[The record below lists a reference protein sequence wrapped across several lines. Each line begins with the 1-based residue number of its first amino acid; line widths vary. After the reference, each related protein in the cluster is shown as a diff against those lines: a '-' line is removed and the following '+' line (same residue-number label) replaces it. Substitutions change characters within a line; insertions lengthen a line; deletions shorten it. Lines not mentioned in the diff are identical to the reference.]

1 MRATGRT
8 RFGADGNFGRDFGRF
23 ADGKGGFG
31 RFDFGRFDF
40 GGGGEGGDNAEITFG
55 HAVAAGLIDPS
66 MPAMT
71 VVKTSGTTSLSAPG
85 TVTYDYRVTNTGDVT
100 LTGLLLS
107 DDNVNAAPVCV
118 ATTLTVAPDA
128 GATTTCTA
136 THTFTQAELNANGSP
151 TAASGVL
158 ANNVVASS
166 NEVPAAID
174 NLSIPI
180 TQAASLS
187 ILKTASPTTYDTDG
201 ETISY
206 SYLVTNDG
214 NVSLTG
220 PVTIADTVAT
230 DELCPAV
237 STVGN
242 FDAELD
248 PGESI
253 TCAASHT
260 ITLADLN
267 AGSVTN
273 VADATADGT
282 TSPTDTET
290 VTAVPDPSLSIVKTA
305 SPTTYDTDGETIS
318 YSYLVTND
326 GNVSLTGPVTIA
338 DTIATDELCPAV
350 STVGNF
356 DAELDPGESITC
368 AASHTITLA
377 DLNAGSVTNVA
388 DATADGTTSPTDTET
403 VTAVPDPSLSIV
415 KTASPTTYD
424 TDGETIS
431 YSYLVTNDGNVSL
444 TGPVTIADTI
454 ATDEL
459 CPAVSTV
466 GNFDAEL
473 DPGESIT
480 CAASHTITLADL
492 NAGSVTNVADA
503 TADGTTS
510 PTDTETVTAVP
521 DPSLSIVKTASPT
534 TYDTDGE
541 TISYSYLV
549 TNDGNVS
556 LTGPVTIADTIA
568 TDELCPA
575 VSTVGNFDAELDP
588 GESITCAASHTIT
601 LADLNA
607 GSVTNVADATADG
620 TTSPTD
626 TETVTAVPDPSLS
639 IVKTASP
646 TTYDT
651 DGETISYSYL
661 VTNDGNVSLT
671 GPVTIADTIA
681 TDELCPAV
689 STVGN
694 FDAELRGV
702 DHLRGEPHHHAG
714 RPECGLGDQRGRRHG
729 GRDDLA
735 DRHRDG
741 DGGAGPDDLTTDR
754 CYNAG
759 SVTNVA
765 DATADGTTSPTDTET
780 VTAVPDPSLSIV
792 KTASPTTYDTDGET
806 ISYSYLVTNDG
817 NVSLTGPVTIADTIA
832 TDELCPAVSTVGN
845 FDAELD
851 PGESITCA
859 ASHTITLADLN
870 AGSVTNVADATA
882 DGTTSPT
889 DTVTVT
895 DTILPTIAGLSADPP
910 NLWPPNGNLILVTV
924 SGFVSDN
931 SGLSNLTVKFVVF
944 DDPDYVDPPD
954 APGVPPTPIDSD
966 NDVAI
971 AADGFFS
978 FPTVLEASRFG
989 NDKEGREYKIVVT
1002 VVDGNLNEVA
1012 ESTLPLNVHD
1022 QSSEP
1027 RTYAYNYRDSVAAGV
1042 ASSTSLSSV
1051 SG

>member
-1 MRATGRT
+1 MH
-8 RFGADGNFGRDFGRF
+8 
-23 ADGKGGFG
+23 
-31 RFDFGRFDF
+31 
-40 GGGGEGGDNAEITFG
+40 GDA
-55 HAVAAGLIDPS
+55 HL
-66 MPAMT
+66 
-71 VVKTSGTTSLSAPG
+71 
-85 TVTYDYRVTNTGDVT
+85 
-100 LTGLLLS
+100 
-107 DDNVNAAPVCV
+107 
-118 ATTLTVAPDA
+118 
-128 GATTTCTA
+128 
-136 THTFTQAELNANGSP
+136 HTQAELNANGSP

-377 DLNAGSVTNVA
+377 DLNVGSVTNVA

-480 CAASHTITLADL
+480 CTASHTITLADL

-510 PTDTETVTAVP
+510 PTA
-521 DPSLSIVKTASPT
+521 
-534 TYDTDGE
+534 
-541 TISYSYLV
+541 
-549 TNDGNVS
+549 
-556 LTGPVTIADTIA
+556 
-568 TDELCPA
+568 
-575 VSTVGNFDAELDP
+575 
-588 GESITCAASHTIT
+588 
-601 LADLNA
+601 
-607 GSVTNVADATADG
+607 
-620 TTSPTD
+620 
-626 TETVTAVPDPSLS
+626 
-639 IVKTASP
+639 
-646 TTYDT
+646 
-651 DGETISYSYL
+651 
-661 VTNDGNVSLT
+661 
-671 GPVTIADTIA
+671 
-681 TDELCPAV
+681 
-689 STVGN
+689 
-694 FDAELRGV
+694 
-702 DHLRGEPHHHAG
+702 
-714 RPECGLGDQRGRRHG
+714 
-729 GRDDLA
+729 
-735 DRHRDG
+735 
-741 DGGAGPDDLTTDR
+741 
-754 CYNAG
+754 
-759 SVTNVA
+759 
-765 DATADGTTSPTDTET
+765 
-780 VTAVPDPSLSIV
+780 
-792 KTASPTTYDTDGET
+792 
-806 ISYSYLVTNDG
+806 
-817 NVSLTGPVTIADTIA
+817 
-832 TDELCPAVSTVGN
+832 
-845 FDAELD
+845 
-851 PGESITCA
+851 
-859 ASHTITLADLN
+859 
-870 AGSVTNVADATA
+870 
-882 DGTTSPT
+882 
-889 DTVTVT
+889 TVTVT

-944 DDPDYVDPPD
+944 DDPDYVDPPN

-1022 QSSEP
+1022 QS
-1027 RTYAYNYRDSVAAGV
+1027 
-1042 ASSTSLSSV
+1042 
-1051 SG
+1051 

>member
-1 MRATGRT
+1 MW
-8 RFGADGNFGRDFGRF
+8 FFADGFAYVGPASLDLGRWDFGRF
-23 ADGKGGFG
+23 DFGRFDFGRWDFGQPDLGRSDFGRWDFGRFDFGRWDFGDLNNGDLNQGDLGRFDFGRFDFGRWDFGRFDFGRFDFGVGAGDLGRGADGKGG
-31 RFDFGRFDF
+31 FGRFDF

-85 TVTYDYRVTNTGDVT
+85 TVTYDYLVTNTGDVT

-220 PVTIADTVAT
+220 PVTIADTIAT

-620 TTSPTD
+620 TTSPT
-626 TETVTAVPDPSLS
+626 A
-639 IVKTASP
+639 
-646 TTYDT
+646 
-651 DGETISYSYL
+651 
-661 VTNDGNVSLT
+661 
-671 GPVTIADTIA
+671 
-681 TDELCPAV
+681 
-689 STVGN
+689 
-694 FDAELRGV
+694 
-702 DHLRGEPHHHAG
+702 
-714 RPECGLGDQRGRRHG
+714 
-729 GRDDLA
+729 
-735 DRHRDG
+735 
-741 DGGAGPDDLTTDR
+741 
-754 CYNAG
+754 
-759 SVTNVA
+759 
-765 DATADGTTSPTDTET
+765 
-780 VTAVPDPSLSIV
+780 
-792 KTASPTTYDTDGET
+792 
-806 ISYSYLVTNDG
+806 
-817 NVSLTGPVTIADTIA
+817 
-832 TDELCPAVSTVGN
+832 
-845 FDAELD
+845 
-851 PGESITCA
+851 
-859 ASHTITLADLN
+859 
-870 AGSVTNVADATA
+870 
-882 DGTTSPT
+882 
-889 DTVTVT
+889 TVTVT

-1022 QSSEP
+1022 QS
-1027 RTYAYNYRDSVAAGV
+1027 
-1042 ASSTSLSSV
+1042 
-1051 SG
+1051 